1 MEVRRAAAHT
11 VSDRQEELV
20 WEEVTRP
27 WWLQV
32 MIAFAMGVGYGLRAL
47 GWLVEHVG
55 KATAY
60 VGREMV
66 LAVQRLDYPETQTLT
81 EEQER
86 MLLEQRQYDTTKG
99 EGSP

>member
-1 MEVRRAAAHT
+1 MELRRTAANT

-32 MIAFAMGVGYGLRAL
+32 MIALAMGVGYGLRAL

-55 KATAY
+55 KAMVY

-66 LAVQRLDYPETQTLT
+66 LAMQRLDYPETQRLT
-81 EEQER
+81 EEQKR
-86 MLLEQRQYDTTKG
+86 TLLEYERGERTNR
-99 EGSP
+99 EGSR